1 MQIIMRDMAHNAIDN
16 IFEYVANYS
25 VKNAM
30 DTIDGIYEHI
40 YYLEDFPYIGRCVD
54 EIPGKCFRELI
65 YRKTKKSVYRIIY
78 YVSEKNEKIYIN
90 NIINCK
96 QDFKTFLK
104 LHNYFKNYYIF

>member
-16 IFEYVANYS
+16 
-25 VKNAM
+25 
-30 DTIDGIYEHI
+30 
-40 YYLEDFPYIGRCVD
+40 
-54 EIPGKCFRELI
+54 
-65 YRKTKKSVYRIIY
+65 IIY

-96 QDFKTFLK
+96 QDFKIFLK